1 MDLTFRMEA
10 PCSVINGWEG
20 HTHTDEISHVGKE
33 GEHALLANA
42 LLHTA
47 NKMLFLPL
55 LFPHARNTHLL
66 KFLMA
71 SLTLTIPGSETFL
84 DEPS

>member
-20 HTHTDEISHVGKE
+20 RTHTDEISHVGKE

-55 LFPHARNTHLL
+55 LFPHTRNTHLL